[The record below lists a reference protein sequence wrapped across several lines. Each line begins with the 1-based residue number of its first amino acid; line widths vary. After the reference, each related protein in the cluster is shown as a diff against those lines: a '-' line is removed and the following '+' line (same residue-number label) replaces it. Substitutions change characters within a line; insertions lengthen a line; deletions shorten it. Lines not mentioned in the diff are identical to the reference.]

1 MVAQAARFFESELKN
16 LLRAGRKIDLAAFV
30 LAGASEAFNDLFD
43 AWGFETQLAQDAG
56 GNATFF
62 ADQAEQ
68 KVLGADVIVAQTLRF
83 VMSEAEHAA
92 SSLG

>member
-1 MVAQAARFFESELKN
+1 MVAQAARFFECELKN

-43 AWGFETQLAQDAG
+43 PWSFETQLAQDAG

-68 KVLGADVIVAQTLRF
+68 KMLGTDVIVAQTLRF